1 MAHGRIS
8 RDRGRKGALTRLVMI
23 ACAGA
28 LLAWAVVPS
37 GAGGQQYPLPTATA
51 TSPQPPKAAP
61 LPLLS
66 PFPIVRIVGN
76 ATKTGTD
83 ITLLTV
89 RARVGSYVVSRCV
102 GQGQALP
109 L

>member
-8 RDRGRKGALTRLVMI
+8 RDRGRKGSLTRLVMI

-51 TSPQPPKAAP
+51 TPAP

-76 ATKTGTD
+76 ATTGFS
-83 ITLLTV
+83 ISV
-89 RARVGSYVVSRCV
+89 
-102 GQGQALP
+102 Q
-109 L
+109 